1 MSRSLFRR
9 ILWPAAA
16 GPHPP
21 KPVAAAS
28 SEHRYRQEIVLTVF
42 THPATTRTAAPELT
56 RQRVVAEALA
66 VFTDR
71 GSEFRSA
78 ACVDVWDWGVS
89 WPHWVVPG

>member
-1 MSRSLFRR
+1 
-9 ILWPAAA
+9 
-16 GPHPP
+16 
-21 KPVAAAS
+21 
-28 SEHRYRQEIVLTVF
+28 VF